1 MNINDFDDVFQKAL
15 NTWGG
20 ESQENM
26 AIEECSEFIKAVCK
40 LRRDSGSEPFKNL
53 IDEIADVTIMMRQM
67 AITVGE
73 DAVNERIEFKV
84 NRLRDRLGYKIMD
97 TKNV

>member
-1 MNINDFDDVFQKAL
+1 MTIQQYDDVFFKAL

-26 AIEECSEFIKAVCK
+26 AIEECSEFIKAICK
-40 LRRDSGSEPFKNL
+40 YRRNAGQKEFNDI

-67 AITVGE
+67 AIAIGE
-73 DAVNERIEFKV
+73 EAVENKIKEKVER
-84 NRLRDRLGYKIMD
+84 LAGRLGY
-97 TKNV
+97 TRQ